1 MATKQFNDVK
11 NILDKCIFNEN
22 IIHIILKHYWQLLDK
37 RKVLLDWIDI
47 EKIEWDSVCL
57 NPNAIDLF
65 KNNK

>member
-37 RKVLLDWIDI
+37 RKVLWINID
-47 EKIEWDSVCL
+47 KLEWNSVYL
-57 NPNAIDLF
+57 NPKF
-65 KNNK
+65 YRFT